1 MEART
6 GAYFLFVTAATDRQ
20 STAGCSQPARPVHIK
35 TNGMHSQT
43 LAILLIGFASSLVYS
58 CVARIVTACSD
69 SPLQCSTFSSIHKA
83 GQTKFTV
90 YRHNIF
96 YFACGRVVIIQIS
109 NEHIGPCVI
118 LGVFDLKSDMGV
130 KRAADVTYIH
140 VVTNNRHR
148 LSFPT
153 SSYIFH
159 DRRDKTHCMGDPIL
173 YLPAFGDLSEVIKRA
188 DI

>member
-1 MEART
+1 MISGVGTVA
-6 GAYFLFVTAATDRQ
+6 AVAALAATLF
-20 STAGCSQPARPVHIK
+20 RPYI
-35 TNGMHSQT
+35 N
-43 LAILLIGFASSLVYS
+43 
-58 CVARIVTACSD
+58 
-69 SPLQCSTFSSIHKA
+69 IHKA

-118 LGVFDLKSDMGV
+118 LGVFDLESDMGV

-153 SSYIFH
+153 SGYIFH

-173 YLPAFGDLSEVIKRA
+173 YLPTGFVTFTTPDAPHVI
-188 DI
+188 